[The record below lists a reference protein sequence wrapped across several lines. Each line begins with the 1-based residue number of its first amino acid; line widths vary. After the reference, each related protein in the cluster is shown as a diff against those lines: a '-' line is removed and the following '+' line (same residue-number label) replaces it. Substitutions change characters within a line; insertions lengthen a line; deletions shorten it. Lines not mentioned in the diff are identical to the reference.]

1 MPGRGHDRFRL
12 TRTVLEEHMKIEI
25 TPYSAARIKFLQD
38 SLQMQDPTTLGLS
51 EGMRRSLLTHRLTE
65 AFESGFNARDK
76 LASPGVPAGA
86 AAASDTLMRQLEAAG
101 ATGADLSPG
110 DPLCAAAAKRI
121 RELEG
126 KLRRPVTE
134 REAPHCPTCECG
146 LGIGSSAVDSQAAAG
161 DRA

>member
-1 MPGRGHDRFRL
+1 
-12 TRTVLEEHMKIEI
+12 MKIEN
-25 TPYSAARIKFLQD
+25 TPYRAARIKFLQD

-65 AFESGFNARDK
+65 AFELGFKARDTVA
-76 LASPGVPAGA
+76 ASSAPISGA
-86 AAASDTLMRQLEAAG
+86 VTSDTLMRQLDAAG
-101 ATGADLSPG
+101 AAGADLSPG
-110 DPLCAAAAKRI
+110 DPVCAGAAKRI

-161 DRA
+161 ERA